1 MQFKYPELLWGLL
14 LLLIPILIH
23 LFQLRRFKKTPFTNV
38 KFLKQVVSES
48 RKSSTLKKW
57 LLLITRMMILAALV
71 LAFAQPFFANDTAL
85 QEKEIV
91 FYLDDSFS
99 MNAQIENGNL
109 FQNTIQ
115 DFIKYAPTDT
125 RFTLFTNK
133 EVFKDVE
140 ISDIQNELL
149 NINVS
154 SEQLKIDEII
164 LRGNTFFSKN
174 TGTQKNLVLI
184 SDFQQRL
191 GTISKTDPIDNL
203 HIKYIKPYSSFIANT
218 SLDSIFISNRTNEN
232 IELIAYLSTNT
243 EEESIPVS
251 LFDNDKLIAKTAA
264 KFNGSKKTEVSFTL
278 NAKETILGKITI
290 SDNGLSYDNEFYFNI
305 DKNRVLRTYL
315 YR

>member
-140 ISDIQNELL
+140 ISEIQNELL
-149 NINVS
+149 YINVS

-174 TGTQKNLVLI
+174 IGTQKNLVLI
-184 SDFQQRL
+184 SDFQQR
-191 GTISKTDPIDNL
+191 
-203 HIKYIKPYSSFIANT
+203 
-218 SLDSIFISNRTNEN
+218 
-232 IELIAYLSTNT
+232 
-243 EEESIPVS
+243 
-251 LFDNDKLIAKTAA
+251 
-264 KFNGSKKTEVSFTL
+264 
-278 NAKETILGKITI
+278 
-290 SDNGLSYDNEFYFNI
+290 
-305 DKNRVLRTYL
+305 
-315 YR
+315 